1 MNDRDRQSQNLEAI
15 YDVLIR
21 LLQVHFPNVFLVLK
35 YRIEVLVQRSKKEV
49 NRAILGGGGHKPGEQ
64 SCLIR
69 STACFLIIFGN
80 STDSIP
86 RIVILYVAAS

>member
-15 YDVLIR
+15 YGVSIQS
-21 LLQVHFPNVFLVLK
+21 LQVHFPIVLLVLNK
-35 YRIEVLVQRSKKEV
+35 KCYYRSKATLEAKMIKE
-49 NRAILGGGGHKPGEQ
+49 HKPGEQ